1 MKESKSLFIRI
12 RDKIN
17 ELDQSLSWILII
29 DITTTM
35 IAIMFNI
42 YSIAITGSF
51 KEIKEHSKTFAF
63 KSITSTMKLII
74 SCFIN
79 GLVHEESDRIY
90 AVLDQLNGENLNEKE
105 YKEWIM
111 FKNASKE
118 MNFGFTIGGFAAL
131 RKTTLIPVMIYFE
144 TINIINLL
152 TIFLFDSCLHSY

>member
-1 MKESKSLFIRI
+1 
-12 RDKIN
+12 
-17 ELDQSLSWILII
+17 
-29 DITTTM
+29 
-35 IAIMFNI
+35 
-42 YSIAITGSF
+42 
-51 KEIKEHSKTFAF
+51 
-63 KSITSTMKLII
+63 MKLII